1 MYHKRGGGR
10 MTNERVVEEKK
21 MEHFRETMDR
31 LTAASHV
38 QVEYFGDHKKIE
50 GYYENVA
57 EGKFFNCDRLL
68 KQENMF
74 GKIQL
79 GYNPNRGRVFLY
91 SNLKTSRYD
100 TISSKYQ
107 REMEDYQ
114 QKALLKGDNENR
126 AYVSKRW
133 ENAAVLIEKKEN
145 KPWTERSVKTYL
157 NRANA
162 EAAKKSM
169 PFFSK
174 EEEQEELAKTRQ
186 RQNEIS
192 KEIRD
197 IRRQMSTGESQS
209 LEMESKIRELRKE
222 AVAGLEKESLLETLI
237 YRKNTAEKTF
247 LRKINY
253 AYDFQKSDIES
264 YYREKRK
271 ELEAQVAEAA
281 DTETPPEDEDN

>member
-1 MYHKRGGGR
+1 
-10 MTNERVVEEKK
+10 MTNERVVEDKK

-38 QVEYFGDHKKIE
+38 QVEYFEDHKKIE
-50 GYYENVA
+50 GYYESVA

-145 KPWTERSVKTYL
+145 KPWTQKSVKTYL
-157 NRANA
+157 SRANA

-174 EEEQEELAKTRQ
+174 EEEMEELAKARQ
-186 RQNEIS
+186 RQKEIRR
-192 KEIRD
+192 EIRD
-197 IRRQMSTGESQS
+197 IRKQMSAGENKSAD
-209 LEMESKIRELRKE
+209 MEAKIRELRKE
-222 AVAGLEKESLLETLI
+222 ALSGLSKISLLETLV

-253 AYDFQKSDIES
+253 AYDFQKSDIEN

-271 ELEAQVAEAA
+271 EFEAMAAESV
-281 DTETPPEDEDN
+281 DTETPPEDEDH

>member
-1 MYHKRGGGR
+1 
-10 MTNERVVEEKK
+10 MTSERVMEENK

-38 QVEYFGDHKKIE
+38 QVEYFEDHKKIE
-50 GYYENVA
+50 GYYESVA

-107 REMEDYQ
+107 KEMEDYQ

-145 KPWTERSVKTYL
+145 KPWTQRSVKTYL
-157 NRANA
+157 SRANA

-174 EEEQEELAKTRQ
+174 EEEMEELTKARQ
-186 RQNEIS
+186 RQKEIRR
-192 KEIRD
+192 EIRD
-197 IRRQMSTGESQS
+197 IRKQMFAEENKSAD
-209 LEMESKIRELRKE
+209 MEAKIRELRKE
-222 AVAGLEKESLLETLI
+222 ALSGLSKISLLETLM

-253 AYDFQKSDIES
+253 AYDFQKNDIES

-271 ELEAQVAEAA
+271 EFEAMAAESV
-281 DTETPPEDEDN
+281 DTETPPEDEDH

>member
-1 MYHKRGGGR
+1 MAELRS
-10 MTNERVVEEKK
+10 MEERK

-38 QVEYFGDHKKIE
+38 QVEYFGEHKKIE
-50 GYYENVA
+50 GYYEGAA

-100 TISSKYQ
+100 TVASAYQ
-107 REMEDYQ
+107 KEMKDYQ

-126 AYVSKRW
+126 AYVSRRR

-145 KPWTERSVKTYL
+145 KPWTQRSVRTYL
-157 NRANA
+157 SRANV
-162 EAAKKSM
+162 EATKKTM
-169 PFFSK
+169 PFFLK
-174 EEEQEELAKTRQ
+174 EEEHEELVKSRQ
-186 RQNEIS
+186 RRQEIS
-192 KEIRD
+192 REIQEIR
-197 IRRQMSTGESQS
+197 REQS
-209 LEMESKIRELRKE
+209 LGEQKNADMDGQIRELRKE
-222 AVAGLEKESLLETLI
+222 TLTRLAKESFLEALI
-237 YRKNTAEKTF
+237 DRKNATEKTF

-253 AYDFQKSDIES
+253 AYDFQKSDIEN

-271 ELEAQVAEAA
+271 ELEQQTVEASDGEA
-281 DTETPPEDEDN
+281 SPEDEDNS

>member
-1 MYHKRGGGR
+1 
-10 MTNERVVEEKK
+10 MTNERVMEDKK

-38 QVEYFGDHKKIE
+38 QVEYFEDHKKIE
-50 GYYENVA
+50 GYYESVA

-145 KPWTERSVKTYL
+145 KPWTQKSVKTYL
-157 NRANA
+157 SRANA

-174 EEEQEELAKTRQ
+174 EEEMEELAKARQ
-186 RQNEIS
+186 RQKEIRR
-192 KEIRD
+192 EIRD
-197 IRRQMSTGESQS
+197 IRKQMSAEENKSAD
-209 LEMESKIRELRKE
+209 MEAKIRELRKE
-222 AVAGLEKESLLETLI
+222 ALSGLSKISLLETLV

-253 AYDFQKSDIES
+253 AYDFQKNDIES

-271 ELEAQVAEAA
+271 EFEAMAAESV
-281 DTETPPEDEDN
+281 DTETPPEDEDH

>member
-1 MYHKRGGGR
+1 
-10 MTNERVVEEKK
+10 MTNERVMEDKK

-38 QVEYFGDHKKIE
+38 QVEYFEDHKKIE
-50 GYYENVA
+50 GYYESVA

-100 TISSKYQ
+100 IISSKYQ
-107 REMEDYQ
+107 KEMEDYQ

-145 KPWTERSVKTYL
+145 KPWTQKSVKTYL
-157 NRANA
+157 SRVNA

-174 EEEQEELAKTRQ
+174 EEEMEELMKSRQ
-186 RQNEIS
+186 RQKEIRR
-192 KEIRD
+192 EIRD
-197 IRRQMSTGESQS
+197 IRKQMSAGENKSAD
-209 LEMESKIRELRKE
+209 MEAKIRALRKE
-222 AVAGLEKESLLETLI
+222 ALNGMSKISLLETLI

-253 AYDFQKSDIES
+253 AYDFQKNDIEN

-271 ELEAQVAEAA
+271 EYETMAVESV

>member
-1 MYHKRGGGR
+1 
-10 MTNERVVEEKK
+10 MTNERVMEDKK

-38 QVEYFGDHKKIE
+38 QVEYFEDHKKIE
-50 GYYENVA
+50 GYYESVA

-145 KPWTERSVKTYL
+145 KPWTQRSVKTYL
-157 NRANA
+157 SRANA

-174 EEEQEELAKTRQ
+174 EEEMEELAKARQ
-186 RQNEIS
+186 RQKEIRR
-192 KEIRD
+192 EIRD
-197 IRRQMSTGESQS
+197 IRKQMSAEENKSAD
-209 LEMESKIRELRKE
+209 MEAKIRELRKE
-222 AVAGLEKESLLETLI
+222 ALSGLSKISLLETLV

-253 AYDFQKSDIES
+253 AYDFQKNDIES

-271 ELEAQVAEAA
+271 EFEAMAAESV
-281 DTETPPEDEDN
+281 DTETPPEDEDH

>member
-1 MYHKRGGGR
+1 
-10 MTNERVVEEKK
+10 MTNERVMEDKK

-31 LTAASHV
+31 LTASSHV
-38 QVEYFGDHKKIE
+38 QVEYFGNHKKIE
-50 GYYENVA
+50 GYYESVA
-57 EGKFFNCDRLL
+57 EGKFFFFFFLL

-100 TISSKYQ
+100 TISGKYQ
-107 REMEDYQ
+107 KEMEDYQ

-145 KPWTERSVKTYL
+145 KPWTQKSVKTYL
-157 NRANA
+157 SRANA

-169 PFFSK
+169 PFFSR
-174 EEEQEELAKTRQ
+174 EEEMEELAKAKQ
-186 RQNEIS
+186 RQKEIRR
-192 KEIRD
+192 EIRD
-197 IRRQMSTGESQS
+197 IRKQMSTGETKSAD
-209 LEMESKIRELRKE
+209 MEAKIRELRKE
-222 AVAGLEKESLLETLI
+222 AVTGLSKISLLETLV

-253 AYDFQKSDIES
+253 AYDFQKNDIEN

-271 ELEAQVAEAA
+271 EYETMAAESV
-281 DTETPPEDEDN
+281 DIETPPEDEDN

>member
-1 MYHKRGGGR
+1 
-10 MTNERVVEEKK
+10 MTNERVMEDKK

-38 QVEYFGDHKKIE
+38 QVEYFGNHKKIE
-50 GYYENVA
+50 GYYESVA

-107 REMEDYQ
+107 KEMEDYQ
-114 QKALLKGDNENR
+114 QKPLLKGDNENR

-133 ENAAVLIEKKEN
+133 ENASVLIEKKEN
-145 KPWTERSVKTYL
+145 KPWTQKSVKTYL
-157 NRANA
+157 SRANA

-169 PFFSK
+169 PFFSR
-174 EEEQEELAKTRQ
+174 EEEMEELAKAKQ
-186 RQNEIS
+186 RQKEIRR
-192 KEIRD
+192 EIRD
-197 IRRQMSTGESQS
+197 IRKQMSTGETKSAD
-209 LEMESKIRELRKE
+209 MEAKIRELRKE
-222 AVAGLEKESLLETLI
+222 AVTGLSKISLLETLV

-253 AYDFQKSDIES
+253 AYDFQKNDIEN

-271 ELEAQVAEAA
+271 EYETMAAESV
-281 DTETPPEDEDN
+281 DIETPPEDEDN

>member
-1 MYHKRGGGR
+1 
-10 MTNERVVEEKK
+10 MTNERVMEDKK

-38 QVEYFGDHKKIE
+38 QVEYFEDHKKIE
-50 GYYENVA
+50 GYYESVA

-145 KPWTERSVKTYL
+145 KPWTQKSVKTYL
-157 NRANA
+157 SRANA

-174 EEEQEELAKTRQ
+174 EEEMEELAKARQ
-186 RQNEIS
+186 RQKEIRR
-192 KEIRD
+192 EIRD
-197 IRRQMSTGESQS
+197 IRKQMSAEENKSAD
-209 LEMESKIRELRKE
+209 MEAKIRELRKE
-222 AVAGLEKESLLETLI
+222 ALSGLSKISLLETLM

-253 AYDFQKSDIES
+253 AYDFQKNDIES

-271 ELEAQVAEAA
+271 EFEAMAAESV
-281 DTETPPEDEDN
+281 DTETPPEDEDH

>member
-1 MYHKRGGGR
+1 
-10 MTNERVVEEKK
+10 MTNERVMEDKK

-38 QVEYFGDHKKIE
+38 QVEYFEEHKKIE
-50 GYYENVA
+50 GYYESVA

-145 KPWTERSVKTYL
+145 KPWTQKSVKTYL
-157 NRANA
+157 SRANA

-174 EEEQEELAKTRQ
+174 EEEMEELAKARQ
-186 RQNEIS
+186 RQKEIRR
-192 KEIRD
+192 EIRD
-197 IRRQMSTGESQS
+197 IRKQMSAEENKSAD
-209 LEMESKIRELRKE
+209 MEAKIRELRKE
-222 AVAGLEKESLLETLI
+222 ALSGLSKISLLETLM

-253 AYDFQKSDIES
+253 AYDFQKNDIES

-271 ELEAQVAEAA
+271 EFEAMAAESV
-281 DTETPPEDEDN
+281 DTETPPEDEDH

>member
-1 MYHKRGGGR
+1 MSEMRS
-10 MTNERVVEEKK
+10 MEELKT
-21 MEHFRETMDR
+21 EHFRETMDR

-38 QVEYFGDHKKIE
+38 RVEYFDEHRKIE
-50 GYYENVA
+50 GYYECVA
-57 EGKFFNCDRLL
+57 EGKFFNCDRLF

-100 TISSKYQ
+100 TISSAYQ
-107 REMEDYQ
+107 KEMEDYQ
-114 QKALLKGDNENR
+114 QKSLLKGDNENR

-145 KPWTERSVKTYL
+145 KPWTYRSVKTYL

-169 PFFSK
+169 PFFAR
-174 EEEQEELAKTRQ
+174 EEEQTELRKGRQ
-186 RQNEIS
+186 RQREIGREIQ
-192 KEIRD
+192 EIR
-197 IRRQMSTGESQS
+197 REMSEGENKTAD
-209 LEMESKIRELRKE
+209 MESKIRSLRKE
-222 AVAGLEKESLLETLI
+222 AVTGLAQESLLEALI
-237 YRKNTAEKTF
+237 YRKNAAEKAF

-253 AYDFQKSDIES
+253 AYDFQKADIEN
-264 YYREKRK
+264 YYREKRR
-271 ELEAQVAEAA
+271 ELENQAAMAA
-281 DTETPPEDEDN
+281 DAETAPNDEEDS

>member
-1 MYHKRGGGR
+1 
-10 MTNERVVEEKK
+10 MTNERVMEDKK

-38 QVEYFGDHKKIE
+38 QVEYFEDHKKIE
-50 GYYENVA
+50 GYYESVA

-145 KPWTERSVKTYL
+145 KPWTQKSVKTYL
-157 NRANA
+157 SRANA

-174 EEEQEELAKTRQ
+174 EEEMEELAKARQ
-186 RQNEIS
+186 RQKEIRR
-192 KEIRD
+192 EIRD
-197 IRRQMSTGESQS
+197 IRKQMSAGENKSAD
-209 LEMESKIRELRKE
+209 MEAKIRELRKE
-222 AVAGLEKESLLETLI
+222 ALSGLSKISLLETLV

-253 AYDFQKSDIES
+253 AYDFQKSDIEN

-271 ELEAQVAEAA
+271 EFEAMAAESV
-281 DTETPPEDEDN
+281 DTETPPEDEDH

>member
-1 MYHKRGGGR
+1 MAEMRS
-10 MTNERVVEEKK
+10 MEEKK

-31 LTAASHV
+31 LTAANHV

-50 GYYENVA
+50 GYYESVA

-79 GYNPNRGRVFLY
+79 GYNPNRDRVFIY

-100 TISSKYQ
+100 TIASKYQ
-107 REMEDYQ
+107 KEMEDYQ

-145 KPWTERSVKTYL
+145 KPWTQRSVKTYL

-174 EEEQEELAKTRQ
+174 EEEQAELAKSKQ
-186 RQNEIS
+186 RQKEIS

-197 IRRQMSTGESQS
+197 IRRKMSTGEGQTA
-209 LEMESKIRELRKE
+209 EMESKVRELRKE
-222 AVAGLEKESLLETLI
+222 AVVGLAKESLLETLI
-237 YRKNTAEKTF
+237 YRKNSAEKTF

-253 AYDFQKSDIES
+253 AYDFQKADIEN

-271 ELEAQVAEAA
+271 ELEDQAIEAV
-281 DTETPPEDEDN
+281 DTETPPEDEEN

>member
-1 MYHKRGGGR
+1 MAEMRS
-10 MTNERVVEEKK
+10 MEEKK

-50 GYYENVA
+50 GYYESVA

-100 TISSKYQ
+100 TIASKYQ

-145 KPWTERSVKTYL
+145 KPWTQRSVKTYL
-157 NRANA
+157 GRANA

-174 EEEQEELAKTRQ
+174 EEEVAELEKSRQ
-186 RQNEIS
+186 RHKEIS
-192 KEIRD
+192 REIRD
-197 IRRQMSTGESQS
+197 IRREMSSGENKAAD
-209 LEMESKIRELRKE
+209 MESKVRELRKE
-222 AVAGLEKESLLETLI
+222 AVAGLAKESLLETLI
-237 YRKNTAEKTF
+237 YRKNTAEKLF

-253 AYDFQKSDIES
+253 AFDFQKQDIEN

-271 ELEAQVAEAA
+271 EIEDQAIEAA
-281 DTETPPEDEDN
+281 DTVAPPEDEDK

>member
-1 MYHKRGGGR
+1 
-10 MTNERVVEEKK
+10 MTSERVMEENK

-38 QVEYFGDHKKIE
+38 QVEYFEDHKKIE
-50 GYYENVA
+50 GYYESVA

-107 REMEDYQ
+107 KEMEDYQ

-145 KPWTERSVKTYL
+145 KPWTQRSVKTYL
-157 NRANA
+157 SRANA

-174 EEEQEELAKTRQ
+174 EEEMEELTKARQ
-186 RQNEIS
+186 RQKEIRR
-192 KEIRD
+192 EIRD
-197 IRRQMSTGESQS
+197 IRKQMSAEENKSAD
-209 LEMESKIRELRKE
+209 MEAKIRELRKE
-222 AVAGLEKESLLETLI
+222 ALSGLSKISLLETLM

-253 AYDFQKSDIES
+253 AYDFQKNDIES

-271 ELEAQVAEAA
+271 EFEAMAAESV
-281 DTETPPEDEDN
+281 DTETPPEDEDH

>member
-1 MYHKRGGGR
+1 
-10 MTNERVVEEKK
+10 MTNERVMEDKK

-38 QVEYFGDHKKIE
+38 QVEYFEDHKKIE
-50 GYYENVA
+50 GYYESVA

-145 KPWTERSVKTYL
+145 KPWTQRSVKTYL
-157 NRANA
+157 SRANA

-174 EEEQEELAKTRQ
+174 EEEMEELTKARQ
-186 RQNEIS
+186 RQKEIRR
-192 KEIRD
+192 EIRD
-197 IRRQMSTGESQS
+197 IRNQMSTGENKSAD
-209 LEMESKIRELRKE
+209 MEAKIRELRKE
-222 AVAGLEKESLLETLI
+222 ALSGLSKISLLETLM

-253 AYDFQKSDIES
+253 AYDFQKNDIES

-271 ELEAQVAEAA
+271 EFEAMAAESV
-281 DTETPPEDEDN
+281 DTETPPEDEDH

>member
-1 MYHKRGGGR
+1 
-10 MTNERVVEEKK
+10 MTSERVMEDKK

-38 QVEYFGDHKKIE
+38 QVEYFEDHKKIE
-50 GYYENVA
+50 GYYESVA

-107 REMEDYQ
+107 KEMEDYQ

-145 KPWTERSVKTYL
+145 KPWTQRSVKTYL
-157 NRANA
+157 SRANA

-174 EEEQEELAKTRQ
+174 EEEMEELTKARQ
-186 RQNEIS
+186 RQTEIRR
-192 KEIRD
+192 EIRD
-197 IRRQMSTGESQS
+197 IRKQMSTGENKSAD
-209 LEMESKIRELRKE
+209 MEAKIRELRKE
-222 AVAGLEKESLLETLI
+222 ALSGLSKISLLETLM

-253 AYDFQKSDIES
+253 AYDFQKNDIES

-271 ELEAQVAEAA
+271 EFESMAAESI
-281 DTETPPEDEDN
+281 DSETPPEDEDH

>member
-1 MYHKRGGGR
+1 
-10 MTNERVVEEKK
+10 MTNERVMEDKK

-38 QVEYFGDHKKIE
+38 QVEYFEDHKKIE
-50 GYYENVA
+50 GYYESVA

-145 KPWTERSVKTYL
+145 KPWTQRSVKTYL
-157 NRANA
+157 SRANA

-174 EEEQEELAKTRQ
+174 EEEMEELTKARQ
-186 RQNEIS
+186 RQKEIRR
-192 KEIRD
+192 EIRD
-197 IRRQMSTGESQS
+197 IRKQMSAEENKSAD
-209 LEMESKIRELRKE
+209 MEAKIRELRKE
-222 AVAGLEKESLLETLI
+222 ALSGLSKISLLETLV

-253 AYDFQKSDIES
+253 AYDFQKNDIES

-271 ELEAQVAEAA
+271 EFEAMAAESV
-281 DTETPPEDEDN
+281 DTETPPEDEDH

>member
-1 MYHKRGGGR
+1 
-10 MTNERVVEEKK
+10 MTNERVMEDKK

-50 GYYENVA
+50 GYYESVA

-100 TISSKYQ
+100 TIASKYQ
-107 REMEDYQ
+107 KEMEDYQ

-145 KPWTERSVKTYL
+145 KPWTQRSVKTYL

-169 PFFSK
+169 PFFAK
-174 EEEQEELAKTRQ
+174 EEEMEELAKSRQ
-186 RQNEIS
+186 RQKEIRR
-192 KEIRD
+192 EIRD
-197 IRRQMSTGESQS
+197 IRKQMSTGENKSAD
-209 LEMESKIRELRKE
+209 MEAKIRELRKE
-222 AVAGLEKESLLETLI
+222 ALTGLSKISLLETLV

-253 AYDFQKSDIES
+253 AYDFQKTDIEN

-271 ELEAQVAEAA
+271 ELEAQAIESV
-281 DTETPPEDEDN
+281 DTETPPEDEEH

>member
-1 MYHKRGGGR
+1 M
-10 MTNERVVEEKK
+10 
-21 MEHFRETMDR
+21 
-31 LTAASHV
+31 
-38 QVEYFGDHKKIE
+38 
-50 GYYENVA
+50 A

-107 REMEDYQ
+107 KEMEDYQ

-145 KPWTERSVKTYL
+145 KPWTQRSVKTYL
-157 NRANA
+157 SRANA

-174 EEEQEELAKTRQ
+174 EEEMEELTKARQ
-186 RQNEIS
+186 RQKEIRR
-192 KEIRD
+192 EIRD
-197 IRRQMSTGESQS
+197 IRKQMSAEENKSAD
-209 LEMESKIRELRKE
+209 MEAKIRELRKE
-222 AVAGLEKESLLETLI
+222 ALSGLSKISLLETLM

-253 AYDFQKSDIES
+253 AYDFQKNDIES

-271 ELEAQVAEAA
+271 EFEAMAAESV
-281 DTETPPEDEDN
+281 DTETPPEDEDH

>member
-1 MYHKRGGGR
+1 
-10 MTNERVVEEKK
+10 MTSERVMEENK

-38 QVEYFGDHKKIE
+38 QVEYFEDHKKIE
-50 GYYENVA
+50 GYYESVA

-107 REMEDYQ
+107 KEMEDYQ

-145 KPWTERSVKTYL
+145 KPWTQKSVKTYL
-157 NRANA
+157 SRANA

-174 EEEQEELAKTRQ
+174 EEEMEELAKARQ
-186 RQNEIS
+186 RQKEIRR
-192 KEIRD
+192 EIRD
-197 IRRQMSTGESQS
+197 IRKQMSAEENKSAD
-209 LEMESKIRELRKE
+209 MEAKIRELRKE
-222 AVAGLEKESLLETLI
+222 ALSGLSKISLLETLV

-253 AYDFQKSDIES
+253 AYDFQKNDIES

-271 ELEAQVAEAA
+271 EFEAMAAESV
-281 DTETPPEDEDN
+281 DTETPPEDEDH

>member
-1 MYHKRGGGR
+1 MANVRS
-10 MTNERVVEEKK
+10 MEEQK

-50 GYYENVA
+50 GYYESVA

-100 TISSKYQ
+100 TIASKYQ
-107 REMEDYQ
+107 KEMEDYQ

-174 EEEQEELAKTRQ
+174 EEHAELAKTRQ
-186 RQNEIS
+186 RQSEIS

-197 IRRQMSTGESQS
+197 IRRQMSTGEGQTV
-209 LEMESKIRELRKE
+209 EMELKIRELRKE
-222 AVAGLEKESLLETLI
+222 AVTGLSKESLLETLI

-253 AYDFQKSDIES
+253 AYDFQKADIES

-271 ELEAQVAEAA
+271 ELEAQAAENA
-281 DTETPPEDEDN
+281 DTETPPEDEEN